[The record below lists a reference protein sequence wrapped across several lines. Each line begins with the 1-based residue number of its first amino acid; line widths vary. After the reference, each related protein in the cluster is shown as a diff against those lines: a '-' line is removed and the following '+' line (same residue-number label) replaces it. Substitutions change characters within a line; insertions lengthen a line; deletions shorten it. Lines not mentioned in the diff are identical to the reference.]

1 MEERTKGTN
10 IWRRLSYG
18 YLKLLEK
25 TVRIEWQQPE
35 CYRGHNVIGFWH
47 EDSFAMNLALRA
59 MERDAAVSVLVTP
72 DEQGQYFQYL
82 LERLGK
88 DAVRIGYG
96 FCNAGTL
103 KDILESLR
111 DNKRSVAIAMD
122 GPFGPRH
129 IPKKLTY
136 FLSEKSQTELL
147 GGLLF
152 MIVLIGAGRSL
163 GGYLKEFTF
172 DVVSVKIA
180 AKLRKDLFAHIE
192 GLSMDYFDD
201 TNTGELMA
209 RVKDDIDAVW
219 NSLGYVG
226 MLIIEVA
233 IHISMVLYCMFSLN
247 WKLAFLPLGVM
258 VLMGAVAIFMERRLD
273 KIYEAISEENAQL
286 TTIAEENLAGV
297 RTVKAFAR
305 EKFEIQ
311 KFLSHNRQYYDL
323 NMQQARVLVR
333 FYPMF
338 QFTGKLLPVAMVII
352 GGIQVIHGE
361 MTLGSLVAFSE
372 YCRNIVWPMEMLGWL
387 TNDLSSAVASCK
399 KINKIYKQ
407 ESSIKEQEQPVVLK
421 QVEGD
426 ISFEHVSFS
435 RGDQKIL
442 EDVSFSLAHG
452 NTLGVMGATGAGK
465 TSMVNLLM
473 RFFDVG
479 AGSVKLDGVDVRELS
494 LGQLRSS
501 IGTVMQDVFLF
512 SDTISENIRM
522 GQRETVDSP
531 AMVHAA
537 SLARAK
543 GFIEA
548 MPEAYETI
556 IGERGVG
563 LSGGQKQRISIARAI
578 AKQNPVLI
586 LDDST
591 SALDMETEYE
601 IQKSLE
607 SLEATKII
615 IAHRISAVRR
625 ADEIIFL
632 EDGRIK
638 ERGTHEELLAK
649 RGLYYDTY
657 VAQMGVSPEEA
668 SAAATLA

>member
-1 MEERTKGTN
+1 MKK
-10 IWRRLSYG
+10 ILKYIAHYWYA
-18 YLKLLEK
+18 YL
-25 TVRIEWQQPE
+25 
-35 CYRGHNVIGFWH
+35 F
-47 EDSFAMNLALRA
+47 
-59 MERDAAVSVLVTP
+59 
-72 DEQGQYFQYL
+72 
-82 LERLGK
+82 
-88 DAVRIGYG
+88 
-96 FCNAGTL
+96 
-103 KDILESLR
+103 
-111 DNKRSVAIAMD
+111 AIACMAAAIVLD
-122 GPFGPRH
+122 MLYPV
-129 IPKKLTY
+129 IT
-136 FLSEKSQTELL
+136 KSIVDDVIIKGQTELL

-226 MLIIEVA
+226 MLMIEVA

-352 GGIQVIHGE
+352 GGVQVIHGE

-435 RGDQKIL
+435 RGNQEIL

-465 TSMVNLLM
+465 TSMVNLLL

-522 GQRETVDSP
+522 GQRETVGSP

-601 IQKSLE
+601 IQKSLDA
-607 SLEATKII
+607 LEATKII

-657 VAQMGVSPEEA
+657 VAQMGVAPEEA